1 MHSEVEIREATSA
14 DVPSMTECRAADVAA
29 GPADAR
35 MGAYLEGKHHPQKAL
50 MQRTGY
56 VATAAGA
63 VIGYAAGHRTT
74 RFDCDGELQYLYVNP
89 VWRRQGVAA
98 ALVRAMAEWFRAQG
112 AVRVCVN
119 ADEPAIEFYRRMGA
133 RPLMPD
139 KQHWWVWDNVAQ
151 IAS

>member
-50 MQRTGY
+50 MERTGY

-74 RFDCDGELQYLYVNP
+74 RFDCNGELQYSSVKS
-89 VWRRQGVAA
+89 GVETTGRGGGFGSRDGK
-98 ALVRAMAEWFRAQG
+98 LVSHPRSG
-112 AVRVCVN
+112 AGLCER
-119 ADEPAIEFYRRMGA
+119 G
-133 RPLMPD
+133 
-139 KQHWWVWDNVAQ
+139 
-151 IAS
+151 